1 MKELVYT
8 AVLIKDDERGTNTG
22 WYTIKI
28 KDLNIVTEG
37 ATVVEAYIRAK
48 MDLCAMVDCAIKYD
62 YEIAAPTDF
71 NIFYN
76 DKKNKNNIVLLID
89 ALT

>member
-8 AVLIKDDERGTNTG
+8 AVLYKDDEQGTNTG
-22 WYTIKI
+22 GYTIAI

-62 YEIAAPTDF
+62 CEIAAPTEFDK
-71 NIFYN
+71 FYN
-76 DKKNKNNIVLLID
+76 DKKYKNCIILLID